1 MWKRFPEVI
10 SFDNTYNT
18 NRFKLPLFQATGQ
31 TCLKSVYNAAFGL
44 IDNER
49 REGFQFL
56 ADGIRRLVDRH
67 AIQLPNVVI
76 TDFDKQLKAALEDR
90 FPDAQQQLCIFHIN
104 SNVLLNAKRKW
115 KFAKEDSDSGSDDEQ
130 SQATLTPH
138 DKEAVLAA
146 GRQDVPKSRS
156 DVPATVPHS
165 YRGVLEL
172 WKLVAFAETK
182 GDYEKAWERLCDEFD
197 DQEAILIYLYN
208 TYLPLSTQWAQCFI
222 KKHRNFGIR
231 VTSGTEASNN
241 NVKSYLLNGMNHLF
255 GLVEAIEG
263 MVGDQERDFVDNC
276 AEDEVLTTRTHSN
289 PGSEYL
295 GELRIT
301 ASLRGLNLIAREHR
315 YALKA
320 KAAECA
326 AATVRVGA
334 HQ

>member
-56 ADGIRRLVDRH
+56 AEGIRQLVERH
-67 AIQLPNVVI
+67 GIQLPNVVI
-76 TDFDKQLKAALEDR
+76 TDFDQQMKAALEDQ
-90 FPDAQQQLCIFHIN
+90 FPDAQQQLCILYIN

-115 KFAKEDSDSGSDDEQ
+115 KHAKEDSDGGSNTEQ
-130 SQATLTPH
+130 SQATLNSR

-146 GRQDVPKSRS
+146 GRQDEPLSRS
-156 DVPATVPHS
+156 NVSTTVPHN
-165 YRGVLEL
+165 YRGVLEM
-172 WKLVAFAETK
+172 WKLVVFAETK
-182 GDYEKAWERLCDEFD
+182 EDYEK
-197 DQEAILIYLYN
+197 
-208 TYLPLSTQWAQCFI
+208 CFI

-255 GLVEAIEG
+255 GLIEAIEG
-263 MVGDQERDFVDNC
+263 MLGLALGQNQSETAARTVPYPGNWGSLAAIRSTANWKQDRNEPSW
-276 AEDEVLTTRTHSN
+276 TTE
-289 PGSEYL
+289 EY
-295 GELRIT
+295 GT
-301 ASLRGLNLIAREHR
+301 ACPYEYG
-315 YALKA
+315 
-320 KAAECA
+320 
-326 AATVRVGA
+326 G
-334 HQ
+334 

>member
-56 ADGIRRLVDRH
+56 AEGIRQLVERH
-67 AIQLPNVVI
+67 GIQLPNVVI
-76 TDFDKQLKAALEDR
+76 TDFDQQMKAALEDQ
-90 FPDAQQQLCIFHIN
+90 FQTLNN
-104 SNVLLNAKRKW
+104 SFRKW
-115 KFAKEDSDSGSDDEQ
+115 KHAKEDSD
-130 SQATLTPH
+130 
-138 DKEAVLAA
+138 
-146 GRQDVPKSRS
+146 
-156 DVPATVPHS
+156 
-165 YRGVLEL
+165 
-172 WKLVAFAETK
+172 ETK
-182 GDYEKAWERLCDEFD
+182 EDYEKVWVRLCDEFD

-208 TYLPLSTQWAQCFI
+208 TYLPLSPQWSQCFI

-255 GLVEAIEG
+255 GLIEAIEG
-263 MVGDQERDFVDNC
+263 MLGDQERDFIDNC
-276 AEDEVLTTRTHSN
+276 AQDEVLTTRTYSS

-295 GELRIT
+295 GELRMT
-301 ASLRGLNLIAREHR
+301 ASQQGLIS
-315 YALKA
+315 
-320 KAAECA
+320 
-326 AATVRVGA
+326 
-334 HQ
+334 